1 MPASQLEILT
11 AGILIN
17 LEYSGEAMHTR
28 IMERDMIIEENPRRS
43 FFKRAVAAVGMVAAA
58 GYTKTLISRSSAST
72 HDASTKYA
80 ADVALQEKA
89 MMGNP
94 LVLMTDDE
102 KKQRLEVL
110 LNCHYQEL
118 A

>member
-1 MPASQLEILT
+1 
-11 AGILIN
+11 
-17 LEYSGEAMHTR
+17 
-28 IMERDMIIEENPRRS
+28 MEDNSRRS
-43 FFKRAVAAVGMVAAA
+43 FFKKAAAAVGVVAAA
-58 GYTKTLISRSSAST
+58 GYTKNLISASDDNASA
-72 HDASTKYA
+72 KYA

-89 MMGNP
+89 VRGNQ

-102 KKQRLEVL
+102 KKQRLDDL

>member
-1 MPASQLEILT
+1 MQDNS
-11 AGILIN
+11 
-17 LEYSGEAMHTR
+17 
-28 IMERDMIIEENPRRS
+28 RRL
-43 FFKRAVAAVGMVAAA
+43 FFKKAVAAVGVVAAS

-72 HDASTKYA
+72 DDASAKYA

-89 MMGNP
+89 VMGNQ

-102 KKQRLEVL
+102 KKKRLDDL
-110 LNCHYQEL
+110 LNCHYQEI